1 MPQRHEKLTGPML
14 TRAATLDDNSILDE
28 EERRVR
34 LSFSSE
40 EPYTRSSW
48 FDDPWIETLGHDAS
62 EVDMSRLATGGA
74 PLLYNH
80 SSCGRDNHIGV
91 VEKAWIENG
100 RGYADVR
107 LSKRAEVD
115 GVWSDIKDKILTG
128 VSVGYKI
135 LERKLTKEGE
145 TKKDPNSYRVV
156 RWQPM
161 EISMV
166 PLAADPTVGVGR
178 SEQFVIQELPTEPSE
193 VRKMEDDVIPT
204 APAAAPVQTDAS
216 RAAVVAEERTRQ
228 TEIRTLVRAHK
239 LPEDLAD
246 KLVNEGS
253 DINGAR
259 AAVLETLAKRDS
271 AVEIIGAQRV
281 ETGTSGRQ
289 RFVEDATA
297 AIMARG
303 GFGKIEGTNSLRSY
317 SLLEIARRSLEL
329 EGGRTDG
336 MDKMAIVG
344 RAFTQSTSDFPILL
358 ENAMD
363 KVLQNAYTTQS
374 DRWSRFC
381 AVGSV
386 SDFRAH
392 PRYRLGSFGN
402 LDSLNE
408 LGEYKNKSI
417 PDGEK
422 SSVSIDTKGNI
433 INLSRKMIIDDDLGA
448 FLGLAA
454 MLGRAARRTI
464 EADVFA
470 LLAENAGLGPTMSD
484 NNPLFHNRGTGKN
497 NISTGAALSMTAIDA
512 DRVLMAGQK
521 DVSGNDYL
529 DLRPSILLVP
539 TSLLGLARQVNEAE
553 YDDESNKQQRRPN
566 VSRGLF
572 RDIVD
577 TPRLSGTR
585 RYAFADPSEAPV
597 IEVSFLDGNQE
608 PFLDRQDGFTV
619 DGVQLKVRHD
629 YGVGAIDYRGAV
641 TNAGA

>member
-1 MPQRHEKLTGPML
+1 MPERHEKLTGPML
-14 TRAATLDDNSILDE
+14 TRAASLDDNSILDE

-48 FDDPWIETLGHDAS
+48 FDEPWIETLGHDSA
-62 EVDMSRLATGGA
+62 EVDMSRLAAGGA

-80 SSCGRDNHIGV
+80 SSHGRDNHIGV
-91 VEKAWIENG
+91 VERAWIEGG
-100 RGYADVR
+100 RGYAEVR
-107 LSKRAEVD
+107 FSKRAEVD
-115 GVWSDIKDKILTG
+115 GVWSDVKDKILTG

-135 LERKLTKEGE
+135 LERKLTKEGK
-145 TKKDPNSYRVV
+145 TKSEPNSYRVV

-178 SEQFVIQELPTEPSE
+178 SEQFVIEPSE
-193 VRKMEDDVIPT
+193 VRKMEDEVIPT
-204 APAAAPVQTDAS
+204 APAAAPVDTDAS
-216 RAAVVAEERTRQ
+216 RAAVVAEERARQ
-228 TEIRTLVRAHK
+228 TEIRTLVRSHK
-239 LPEDLAD
+239 LSEELAD

-253 DINGAR
+253 DINAAR
-259 AAVLETLAKRDS
+259 SAVLETLAKRDS
-271 AVEIIGAQRV
+271 AVEIVGAQRV
-281 ETGTSGRQ
+281 EVGTSGRQ
-289 RFVEDATA
+289 RFIEDATA

-303 GFGKIEGTNSLRSY
+303 GFGKVDGNNGLRSF

-336 MDKMAIVG
+336 MDKMALVG

-358 ENAMD
+358 ENAMY
-363 KVLQNAYTTQS
+363 KVLQNAYATQA

-392 PRYRLGSFGN
+392 PRYRVGSFGN
-402 LDSLNE
+402 LDDLTE

-422 SSVSIDTKGNI
+422 SSVSIGTKGNI
-433 INLSRKMIIDDDLGA
+433 INLSRQMVINDDLGA
-448 FLGLAA
+448 FLSLSA
-454 MLGRAARRTI
+454 MLGRAARRSI

-470 LLAENAGLGPTMSD
+470 LLAENSGLGPTMGDS
-484 NNPLFHNRGTGKN
+484 NPLFHNRGTGKN
-497 NISTGAALSMTAIDA
+497 NITTGAALNMTAIDL
-512 DRVLMAGQK
+512 DRVAMASML
-521 DVSGNDYL
+521 DVGGNDYL

-539 TSLLGLARQVNEAE
+539 TSLGGLARQVNEAE

-585 RYAFADPSEAPV
+585 RYIFADPSEAPV
-597 IEVSFLDGNQE
+597 LEVSFLDGNQE
-608 PFLDRQDGFTV
+608 PYLERQDGFTV
-619 DGVQLKVRHD
+619 DGYRLKVRHD
-629 YGVGAIDYRGAV
+629 YGVGAIDYRGAI
-641 TNAGA
+641 TNAGQ

>member
-1 MPQRHEKLTGPML
+1 
-14 TRAATLDDNSILDE
+14 
-28 EERRVR
+28 
-34 LSFSSE
+34 
-40 EPYTRSSW
+40 
-48 FDDPWIETLGHDAS
+48 
-62 EVDMSRLATGGA
+62 
-74 PLLYNH
+74 
-80 SSCGRDNHIGV
+80 
-91 VEKAWIENG
+91 
-100 RGYADVR
+100 
-107 LSKRAEVD
+107 
-115 GVWSDIKDKILTG
+115 
-128 VSVGYKI
+128 
-135 LERKLTKEGE
+135 
-145 TKKDPNSYRVV
+145 
-156 RWQPM
+156 
-161 EISMV
+161 
-166 PLAADPTVGVGR
+166 
-178 SEQFVIQELPTEPSE
+178 
-193 VRKMEDDVIPT
+193 
-204 APAAAPVQTDAS
+204 
-216 RAAVVAEERTRQ
+216 
-228 TEIRTLVRAHK
+228 
-239 LPEDLAD
+239 
-246 KLVNEGS
+246 
-253 DINGAR
+253 
-259 AAVLETLAKRDS
+259 
-271 AVEIIGAQRV
+271 
-281 ETGTSGRQ
+281 
-289 RFVEDATA
+289 
-297 AIMARG
+297 
-303 GFGKIEGTNSLRSY
+303 
-317 SLLEIARRSLEL
+317 
-329 EGGRTDG
+329 

-448 FLGLAA
+448 FLGLSA